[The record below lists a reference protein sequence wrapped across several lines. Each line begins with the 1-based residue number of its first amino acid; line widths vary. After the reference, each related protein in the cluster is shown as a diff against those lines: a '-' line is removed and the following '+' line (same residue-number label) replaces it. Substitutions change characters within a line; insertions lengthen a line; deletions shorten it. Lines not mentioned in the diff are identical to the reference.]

1 MTIISEQQTD
11 FNLINLNRL
20 AHIIK
25 SLDEK
30 EIETLEILLD
40 NDSFEIIQQSSKEY
54 SQQKG
59 IPIDQW

>member
-1 MTIISEQQTD
+1 MAVVSNQNAQLNI
-11 FNLINLNRL
+11 INLNRL

-40 NDSFEIIQQSSKEY
+40 VDSAEKIQQSLKEL
-54 SQQKG
+54 SQGKG
-59 IPIDQW
+59 VSIDKW